1 MNKLVR
7 KLSTLII
14 TTSAALI
21 IFPQNSSATMSSSQI
36 DQIARKVT
44 VKIEDDNRSN
54 GSGVIVA
61 KLGSTYFVLTAE
73 HVVKTEQGYTIS
85 THNGK
90 TYPAKYSSMVKLPNV
105 DLAVVPFSSQEN
117 YAIAK
122 LGDSNKVRRGTKTF
136 IAGFPAVTRKYRFTN
151 GDVVANASSKAV
163 ELGYTLIYS
172 NPTDRGMSGG
182 GVFNENGE
190 IVGIHGKADDTG
202 SEKGERVLTGYKAGI
217 PVNTFL
223 TILPN
228 TKLALGF
235 GVPTSS
241 DNGATAIDDLIAKAI
256 ELARRE
262 KYRELLAVTEKAI
275 KDGVANDVIYV
286 ANGFALSNLGDKK
299 GALLAYN
306 QALRINPN
314 SFLAYS
320 SRGNVRYTSGDK
332 QGAIE
337 DYNQAIKIVPNYA
350 ITYHNRGTARADLGD
365 NQGAIEDFNQAIKI
379 EPNFLNPYV
388 NRGNVRSSLGD
399 KKGAI
404 EDFNQVL
411 KISPN
416 FATAYYNRGA
426 ARSDLGDTQGA
437 MEDFNQAIKIN
448 PNAAAAYY
456 FRGNTRSNLGD
467 KKGAI
472 EDFNQAIKINP
483 NFASAYV
490 FRGIVRS
497 DLGERRRAIE
507 DFNQA
512 IKIDPNFALAYY
524 NRGFERSDLGDK
536 KGAME
541 DYNQAIKISPNYAPA
556 YNNRGV
562 TRSDLGDKQGAINDL
577 SKAAEL
583 FDKQGDQSGKNRV
596 LRSLRRLQN

>member
-61 KLGSTYFVLTAE
+61 KLGNTYFVLTAE

-241 DNGATAIDDLIAKAI
+241 DNGATAIDDLIAKII
-256 ELARRE
+256 ELEERGD
-262 KYRELLAVTEKAI
+262 YRQVLAFTEKVI
-275 KDGVANDVIYV
+275 KDGVANDIIYL
-286 ANGFALSNLGDKK
+286 AYGHAHFRLGDKNRALSAFNQALEINPNNVDAYSNRGGVRSELGDNQ
-299 GALLAYN
+299 GAMEDSNQALRIDPNDVHAYINRGNARSALGDKRGAIEDYNKALRINPNYPLTYSNRGVARSDLGDNQGAIEDLN

-314 SFLAYS
+314 FALAY
-320 SRGNVRYTSGDK
+320 N
-332 QGAIE
+332 
-337 DYNQAIKIVPNYA
+337 
-350 ITYHNRGTARADLGD
+350 NRGRSRFNLGD
-365 NQGAIEDFNQAIKI
+365 NQGAIEDFNQA
-379 EPNFLNPYV
+379 L
-388 NRGNVRSSLGD
+388 R
-399 KKGAI
+399 
-404 EDFNQVL
+404 
-411 KISPN
+411 
-416 FATAYYNRGA
+416 
-426 ARSDLGDTQGA
+426 
-437 MEDFNQAIKIN
+437 IN
-448 PNAAAAYY
+448 PNSTSAY
-456 FRGNTRSNLGD
+456 SNLRF
-467 KKGAI
+467 A
-472 EDFNQAIKINP
+472 DF
-483 NFASAYV
+483 
-490 FRGIVRS
+490 
-497 DLGERRRAIE
+497 
-507 DFNQA
+507 
-512 IKIDPNFALAYY
+512 
-524 NRGFERSDLGDK
+524 
-536 KGAME
+536 
-541 DYNQAIKISPNYAPA
+541 
-556 YNNRGV
+556 
-562 TRSDLGDKQGAINDL
+562 
-577 SKAAEL
+577 
-583 FDKQGDQSGKNRV
+583 
-596 LRSLRRLQN
+596 